1 MKILK
6 IEELTLDDMFKA
18 LRVEHHTD
26 KIMRIIDKVD
36 PIVRGSLLEYLKKHN
51 IDIDATSKVV

>member
-1 MKILK
+1 
-6 IEELTLDDMFKA
+6 MFKA

-51 IDIDATSKVV
+51 IDIDATSKVI